1 MTATRSGALGVAGA
15 LVLGLAACG
24 GSSDGGGS
32 TTSTSASPSA
42 ATDATTQAASTE
54 TTSAGTS
61 TGAGGSLTPP
71 GAKLALGDTAT
82 VAWIPPS
89 RFSASGGQQGYR
101 LQVTVASIEKG
112 TLDDFKNIDLDAD
125 QKRSTPYYVKLNVK
139 ALEDVKAGTDDP
151 DIALKAIDDRGQEQG
166 EVIFFGT
173 FDRCEN
179 ADVPRPFASGKSYDS
194 CLTYLVPGGG
204 SIDEVRWNDGPSRRN
219 AVSPYFDK
227 PVVWSGS

>member
-1 MTATRSGALGVAGA
+1 MTVGRIAALVAAGA
-15 LVLGLAACG
+15 LALGMAACG
-24 GSSDGGGS
+24 SSSNDEEGAS
-32 TTSTSASPSA
+32 TTPPAATATTSATTT
-42 ATDATTQAASTE
+42 TDTTASTE
-54 TTSAGTS
+54 TTAAETNS
-61 TGAGGSLTPP
+61 GALTPP
-71 GAKLALGDTAT
+71 AAKLGFGDTAT

-89 RFSASGGQQGYR
+89 RFSATGGQQGYR
-101 LQVTVASIEKG
+101 LEVTVDSIEQG

-166 EVIFFGT
+166 EVIFFGS

-179 ADVPRPFASGKSYDS
+179 ADVPRPFTSGKSYDS

-204 SIDEVRWNDGPSRRN
+204 SIEEVRWNDGPSRKN
-219 AVSPYFDK
+219 EVSPYFDK
-227 PVVWSGS
+227 PIVWSGS